1 MGYPEL
7 YTNLFLPF
15 SDAVF
20 WAKIILDVPK
30 RGEGGGGGGGKL
42 SYAHDVITCSQRA
55 SSAFLHPRSKIAV
68 CCQMGKSE

>member
-30 RGEGGGGGGGKL
+30 RGEKEK
-42 SYAHDVITCSQRA
+42 R
-55 SSAFLHPRSKIAV
+55 KKKKKKKKK
-68 CCQMGKSE
+68 KSCPTHMM